1 MAVGK
6 TKQVSGSPMSSI
18 FLPAKPQACWVG
30 CGFHFSAH
38 CLSGGARQDF
48 FRVWV
53 VIPSALG
60 LCGPHLDWRL
70 AGKPW
75 GSVTVASWALSG
87 DLPCLMPA
95 SEHDAAD
102 PPTTLGRHQIGSSTL
117 DQ

>member
-1 MAVGK
+1 MQR
-6 TKQVSGSPMSSI
+6 KQVSGSRMSST
-18 FLPAKPQACWVG
+18 FLPAKPQAYWVG
-30 CGFHFSAH
+30 CGFHFSVH
-38 CLSGGARQDF
+38 CLSRGARQDF

-75 GSVTVASWALSG
+75 VSATVASWALSG
-87 DLPCLMPA
+87 DLTCLMPE
-95 SEHDAAD
+95 SEHNAAD
-102 PPTTLGRHQIGSSTL
+102 PLITLGRHEISSSTL